1 MFSRDIDDYCMNQIR
16 SGKKIISEHKHWPNS
31 SYICRFE
38 FLVEISGKH
47 EKVGSHQRPVF
58 GVQYSVFSI
67 RYSAFGKSNQQPATL
82 SYKMKK
88 AVPPAN
94 IYFVL
99 LYRILIVMLLLTVSR
114 IGFYVFN
121 IRMFPDIPFG
131 QFAGIL
137 KGGLLFDISAAVYVN
152 LLFLFFNLLPFDFRY
167 TNVYQ
172 KIMKYLFFITNGFA
186 LAANGAD
193 YVYYRFV
200 MKRATA
206 DIFGTFENENNLARL
221 IFRFMLDYWPV
232 TIFTLLLI
240 FAMIFLYNR
249 LNPVKPKMKNR
260 ILYHSLNFLLVPVFA
275 GLIVIAARGGYK
287 HSTRPITISNAARYV
302 ENPRDVAIVLN
313 TPFSLIRTSGKKTLV
328 KYEFFD
334 ELTLKGIY
342 DPHKISK
349 PDVPFRHDNVVI
361 LILESFA
368 REYIGS
374 LNTDLDNG
382 NYRGYTPFLD
392 SLIRNS
398 LTFEVSLAN
407 GKKSIDA
414 MPSILASLPS
424 LETPYTISHYANNSI
439 NGLPGLLKEKGYYS
453 AFFHGA
459 PNGSMGFDSFA
470 RMAGFDD
477 YFGLNEYSGYD
488 DFDGMWGVWDEPFL
502 DFFNDKLRSFPE
514 PFFASVFTISS
525 HHPFKVPGKYE
536 GKFPKGPAPIIEVI
550 GYSDYA
556 LRQFFNKARK
566 ESWFGNTLFVITAD
580 HTNESVRKEF
590 QNNFG
595 SFSVPVIFYKSGS
608 DLQGVKNRI
617 AQQIDI
623 MPSVLS
629 YLNYEGEYIAFGN
642 NLFDDSEESF
652 AFNTSASTYQLF
664 MKDHML
670 EMIDNK
676 TVGLYN
682 YKTDRLLQYNI
693 TGTDNVLQSELE
705 EKLKAVIQSYNS
717 RLIDN
722 NLVVKHAGNQ

>member
-1 MFSRDIDDYCMNQIR
+1 
-16 SGKKIISEHKHWPNS
+16 
-31 SYICRFE
+31 
-38 FLVEISGKH
+38 
-47 EKVGSHQRPVF
+47 
-58 GVQYSVFSI
+58 
-67 RYSAFGKSNQQPATL
+67 
-82 SYKMKK
+82 MKK
-88 AVPPAN
+88 AAYSTN

-99 LYRILIVMLLLTVSR
+99 LYRILVVMFLLTLSR
-114 IGFYVFN
+114 IGFYIFN
-121 IRMFPDIPFG
+121 FRMFPGITFG

-137 KGGLLFDISAAVYVN
+137 KGGLLFDISATVYIN
-152 LLFLFFNLLPFDFRY
+152 LIFLFFNLLPFDFRY
-167 TNVYQ
+167 NSIYQ
-172 KIMKYLFFITNGFA
+172 KILKYLFFITNGFA

-193 YVYYRFV
+193 YLYYRFV
-200 MKRATA
+200 MKRATS
-206 DIFGTFENENNLARL
+206 DIFGTFRNENNLVRL

-232 TIFTLLLI
+232 TIFTILLI
-240 FAMIFLYNR
+240 VAMIFLYGK
-249 LNPVKPKMKNR
+249 LKPVRPRVRSR
-260 ILYHSLNFLLVPVFA
+260 ILYHSLNLLLVPVFA

-302 ENPRDVAIVLN
+302 DNPRDVAIVLN
-313 TPFSLIRTSGKKTLV
+313 TPFSLIRTYGKKTLE

-334 ELTLKGIY
+334 QDTLDKIY
-342 DPHKISK
+342 NPHKISR
-349 PDVPFRHDNVVI
+349 PTEPFRYDNVVI

-368 REYIGS
+368 REYIGA
-374 LNTDLDNG
+374 LNTDLDDG
-382 NYRGYTPFLD
+382 NYKGYTPFLD

-424 LETPYTISHYANNSI
+424 LETPYTISHYANNLI

-470 RMAGFDD
+470 RMAGFED
-477 YFGLNEYSGYD
+477 YFGLNEYSGIG
-488 DFDGMWGVWDEPFL
+488 DFDGMWGLWDEPFL
-502 DFFNDKLRSFPE
+502 EFFNDKLKTFPE

-525 HHPFKVPGKYE
+525 HHPFKVPEKYQ

-556 LRQFFNKARK
+556 LREFFKNAGK
-566 ESWFGNTLFVITAD
+566 EPWFKNTLFVITAD

-590 QNNFG
+590 QNNYG
-595 SFSVPVIFYKSGS
+595 SFSVPIIFYKQGS
-608 DLQGVKNRI
+608 DLKGVKSRI

-629 YLNYEGEYIAFGN
+629 YLNYDGEYIAFGN
-642 NLFDDSEESF
+642 DLFDDSEESF

-664 MKDHML
+664 MKDYML
-670 EMIDNK
+670 EMIENK

-682 YKTDRLLQYNI
+682 FKTDRLLQNNI
-693 TGTDNVLQSELE
+693 AGTEPVVQAEMEN
-705 EKLKAVIQSYNS
+705 KLRAVIQVYNA

-722 NLVVKHAGNQ
+722 DLVVGRAPVNSGKADNKLIRETAE